1 MPILAVS
8 GEYKFLRYVGQDVD
22 AVYIKGVKAYGKNL
36 WCFANSGANDY
47 GSNTVEAMDNLSRPQ
62 HYKFT
67 VTSIASN
74 IWSRLFQ
81 GLCPAA
87 TVPSYDINKQYT
99 TSYWIKPSLGRM
111 RIYVY
116 LGKLSGSGNTNLVSV
131 ITDFVPNEWNF
142 FSITR
147 TPAGTDSST
156 SNANLVGFRY
166 YQADHIGVDLIG
178 QTVEI
183 KDVKLEEG
191 SLSPYSINSTLL

>member
-1 MPILAVS
+1 MTILAVS

-22 AVYIKGVKAYGKNL
+22 AVYIKGIKAYGKNL
-36 WCFANSGANDY
+36 WRFADSGANDY
-47 GSNTVEAMDNLSRPQ
+47 GSNTVEVMDNLSRPQ

-67 VTSIASN
+67 VTSISSN

-81 GLCPAA
+81 SLCPAA
-87 TVPSYDINKQYT
+87 TVPSYNINKQYT

-147 TPAGTDSST
+147 TPAGTDSTT

-166 YQADHIGVDLIG
+166 YQSDHIGVDLIG